1 MFCNRCKQAAA
12 LQCTKSSS
20 VRCNGLVWLSRRLF
34 DHFDVTNLWALL
46 QTRALSEAPV
56 ATMFW
61 KYNTLA
67 VSHIDTLLDKQTVT
81 LAEILEQEDII
92 QECKSQNKKL
102 VDFLTKQ
109 EILAELLD
117 LILQEPSEELEERLR
132 FKLPNIASE
141 VITCDV
147 PQVCQT
153 FPSLAILNPP
163 FRRLTRSCPLT
174 LPCWTRCTA
183 SWRVRR
189 PSTHS

>member
-20 VRCNGLVWLSRRLF
+20 VRCNGLVWLSRCLF
-34 DHFDVTNLWALL
+34 DHFDITNLWALL

-163 FRRLTRSCPLT
+163 
-174 LPCWTRCTA
+174 
-183 SWRVRR
+183 
-189 PSTHS
+189 

>member
-1 MFCNRCKQAAA
+1 M
-12 LQCTKSSS
+12 
-20 VRCNGLVWLSRRLF
+20 
-34 DHFDVTNLWALL
+34 
-46 QTRALSEAPV
+46 QTRAPSEEAPV
-56 ATMFW
+56 DIVSMFW

-117 LILQEPSEELEERLR
+117 LILQEPPEELEERLR

-147 PQVCQT
+147 PQVAQVT
-153 FPSLAILNPP
+153 QFLQNPFFPQINEKLSSDSALLDKMYSFLESPPPLNPL
-163 FRRLTRSCPLT
+163 LTSFFSKAFGVLIT
-174 LPCWTRCTA
+174 
-183 SWRVRR
+183 RR
-189 PSTHS
+189 PEQV

>member
-12 LQCTKSSS
+12 LQCIKSSL
-20 VRCNGLVWLSRRLF
+20 VPCNGLVWLSSCLF
-34 DHFDVTNLWALL
+34 DHFDITNLWALL

-147 PQVCQT
+147 PQVCQR
-153 FPSLAILNPP
+153 FPSVAILNPP
-163 FRRLTRSCPLT
+163 LHRLTKSCPLT

-189 PSTHS
+189 PSTRS

>member
-1 MFCNRCKQAAA
+1 MFFCVLVYFLHRWSRATCSAIGASR
-12 LQCTKSSS
+12 LQPFSASSP
-20 VRCNGLVWLSRRLF
+20 VWFVATDWSGSAVACLTTF
-34 DHFDVTNLWALL
+34 DITNLWTLL

-153 FPSLAILNPP
+153 FPSLAILNPI
-163 FRRLTRSCPLT
+163 
-174 LPCWTRCTA
+174 
-183 SWRVRR
+183 
-189 PSTHS
+189 

>member
-1 MFCNRCKQAAA
+1 M
-12 LQCTKSSS
+12 
-20 VRCNGLVWLSRRLF
+20 
-34 DHFDVTNLWALL
+34 LL
-46 QTRALSEAPV
+46 QTRAPSEEAPV
-56 ATMFW
+56 DIVSMFW

-117 LILQEPSEELEERLR
+117 LILQEPPEELEERLR

-147 PQVCQT
+147 PQVVKDT
-153 FPSLAILNPP
+153 IH
-163 FRRLTRSCPLT
+163 TI
-174 LPCWTRCTA
+174 
-183 SWRVRR
+183 
-189 PSTHS
+189 

>member
-1 MFCNRCKQAAA
+1 M
-12 LQCTKSSS
+12 
-20 VRCNGLVWLSRRLF
+20 
-34 DHFDVTNLWALL
+34 LL

-56 ATMFW
+56 DTMFW

-67 VSHIDTLLDKQTVT
+67 VSHIDTLLDKPTVT
-81 LAEILEQEDII
+81 LSEILEQEDII

-117 LILQEPSEELEERLR
+117 LILQEPPEELEERLR

-147 PQVCQT
+147 PQVVKNAFLQ
-153 FPSLAILNPP
+153 I
-163 FRRLTRSCPLT
+163 
-174 LPCWTRCTA
+174 
-183 SWRVRR
+183 
-189 PSTHS
+189 